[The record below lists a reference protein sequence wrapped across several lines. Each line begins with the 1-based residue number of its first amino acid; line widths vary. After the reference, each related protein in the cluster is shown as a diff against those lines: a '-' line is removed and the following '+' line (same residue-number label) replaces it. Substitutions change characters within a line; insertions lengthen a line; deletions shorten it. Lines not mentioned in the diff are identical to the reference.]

1 VDETVIGG
9 GVMDIK
15 QFEKECFEI
24 AFGDGAFENPL
35 PYTREEVIER
45 LQQFSNDALHW
56 EYSEL
61 ST

>member
-1 VDETVIGG
+1 
-9 GVMDIK
+9 MDTK